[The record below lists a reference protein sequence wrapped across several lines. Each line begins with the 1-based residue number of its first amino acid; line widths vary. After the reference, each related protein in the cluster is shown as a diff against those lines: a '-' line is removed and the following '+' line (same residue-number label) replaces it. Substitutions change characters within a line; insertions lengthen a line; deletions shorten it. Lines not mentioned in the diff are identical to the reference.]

1 MRKTAA
7 GAISGSATA
16 SAVVLEAKPDRGAL
30 KTDESDN
37 REEDAMPHNRGTRRK
52 PRYVGL
58 VSYKGHTKWVG
69 THPSIAA
76 YKQAEHERLIELR
89 EEVDLAEGRR
99 VPTVMEFAG
108 AVIHENGKITMS
120 WPDGQRALKET
131 GRRAST
137 LRRMREGLK
146 PLVRD
151 FGDRQL
157 DSFRREDALSWS
169 LPRGSHVQQSARQ
182 FFNHALDRDLI
193 PRNVFTRLGVRKRT
207 RRVDRPD
214 FEVISDEQYERL
226 CRCAR
231 ASRTDSYG
239 LILKGVILAI
249 GEAAMRPGEIFALHH
264 DDLDYTAGTIHV
276 RRHLDLASGVI
287 GWPKDDEPRDIA
299 MSPRLHR
306 HLQTMPRISEEILF
320 PTPRGRYMR
329 RSTWSAHWHAIR
341 AAAQMPGLEFYELR
355 HRAIQWMIDP
365 PHDGGLGLDIQSTA
379 HIAGHHDGGYLVC
392 STYSKLAAHRAL
404 ARARLALN
412 AHQQREQN
420 RQHEQSKPATTA

>member
-1 MRKTAA
+1 MILLCRRRRRF
-7 GAISGSATA
+7 
-16 SAVVLEAKPDRGAL
+16 RGDAL
-30 KTDESDN
+30 NTDESEN

-58 VSYKGHTKWVG
+58 VSYKGHTRWVG
-69 THPSIAA
+69 THPSVAA
-76 YKQAEHERLIELR
+76 YRQAEHERLVELR

-108 AVIHENGKITMS
+108 AVIHENRRITMT
-120 WPDGQRALKET
+120 WPEGQRAQKET
-131 GRRAST
+131 GRRPST
-137 LRRMREGLK
+137 VTRMREGLK

-151 FGDRQL
+151 FADRQL
-157 DSFRREDALSWS
+157 DSFKRQEALSWA
-169 LPRGSHVQQSARQ
+169 LPRGPHVQQSVRQ

-193 PRNVFTRLGVRKRT
+193 QRNVFTHLGVRKRT

-214 FEVISDEQYERL
+214 FEVISDEQYQRL

-239 LILKGVILAI
+239 LILEGVILAI

-264 DDLDYTAGTIHV
+264 SDVDYTAGLIHV
-276 RRHLDLASGVI
+276 RRQLDLASGI
-287 GWPKDDEPRDIA
+287 TGWPKDDEPRTIA
-299 MSPRLHR
+299 MTPKLHQ
-306 HLQTMPRISEEILF
+306 HLKSMPRVSPQILF

-329 RSTWSAHWHAIR
+329 RSTWSAHWHSVR

-392 STYSKLAAHRAL
+392 STYSKLAEHRAI
-404 ARARLALN
+404 ARTRRAIN
-412 AHQQREQN
+412 AYQQHEQN
-420 RQHEQSKPATTA
+420 R